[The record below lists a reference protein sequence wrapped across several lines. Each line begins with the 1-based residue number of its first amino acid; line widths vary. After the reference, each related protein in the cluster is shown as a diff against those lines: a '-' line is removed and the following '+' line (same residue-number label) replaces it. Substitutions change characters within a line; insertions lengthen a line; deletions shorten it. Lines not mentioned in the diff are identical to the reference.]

1 MDIKVGSTDK
11 SVVIRIVDDTDG
23 KPETGVVA
31 ATAGLAFN
39 YRREGGLLVN
49 IAGLSDLALL
59 TSAHTDG
66 GLLHI
71 GHGYYRIDVPDAA
84 FAAGSDGVLIE
95 GTATG
100 MVVIGQYIQLVG
112 YDPRTELTAAVL
124 TVAGGAAQPGDEM
137 DLVNAPNAVAVAA
150 IQAGLAVPGDTM
162 ALTNAAID
170 AIYEEP
176 LAPHDAVAGSGAE
189 AWADAA
195 ACGLGADGPIRTYT
209 VTNSITGLPEAGV
222 YVRVTTDVAGL
233 NTIRAGYTDVFGN
246 FYPRL
251 IAGTYYFWCTK
262 VGFGEVQADMEVFV

>member
-100 MVVIGQYIQLVG
+100 MVVIGTYVQLVG

-124 TVAGGAAQPGDEM
+124 AVAGAAAAPGAAMNATLWGGVAVGGMPNSTTPPTVGQVADAVYDEM
-137 DLVNAPNAVAVAA
+137 L
-150 IQAGLAVPGDTM
+150 AGHVL
-162 ALTNAAID
+162 
-170 AIYEEP
+170 
-176 LAPHDAVAGSGAE
+176 AGSGAE
-189 AWADAA
+189 AWAAAA
-195 ACGLGADGPIRTYT
+195 ACGAGAGAIEFIYT
-209 VTNSITGLPEAGV
+209 MTDVGTGLPIDGVQVWVSTDLAGV
-222 YVRVTTDVAGL
+222 NVIVNGYTDAFGNVTFWLDPGSYYFWRQ
-233 NTIRAGYTDVFGN
+233 RAGYN
-246 FYPRL
+246 FAPQPDL
-251 IAGTYYFWCTK
+251 
-262 VGFGEVQADMEVFV
+262 EVVV